1 MPHWKRGESILFSL
15 NILLWTAVSHDLSS
29 LTYLHHKSDNAF
41 CLPPVGCRSNVW
53 SAFLVPLLDFFL
65 LRNQTLLLP
74 VWVQGIWF
82 HPSPCIRHVKLL
94 SSYYLTDSGT
104 HLFHHEPLVK
114 SGWKTKQL
122 IHFVSLL

>member
-41 CLPPVGCRSNVW
+41 CLPPVGCWSNVW
-53 SAFLVPLLDFFL
+53 TAFLVPLWDVFYSETRLCCSQCEFKASA
-65 LRNQTLLLP
+65 
-74 VWVQGIWF
+74 F